1 MDSSQIMTWAGQIA
15 AAIVT
20 LVVGTLVPSVF
31 AILRDE
37 RNRRAVLLV
46 SRAGLIAASA
56 AGKAMYDA
64 LEKARLPQ
72 SEGGKL
78 ITPAE
83 RKDIIRTGVDEGWRV
98 VNMEAQGVIKRV
110 LDIYGGEQKVRESI
124 EVIVRKRLGEVSP

>member
-1 MDSSQIMTWAGQIA
+1 MESTQIVSLAGQIA

-20 LVVGTLVPSVF
+20 LVVGALVPSAL

-46 SRAGLIAASA
+46 SRAGLLAASA
-56 AGKAMYDA
+56 AGKAMHDA
-64 LEKARLPQ
+64 LERARQPM

-83 RKDIIRTGVDEGWRV
+83 RKEIIRIGVDEGWRV
-98 VNMEAQGVIKRV
+98 VNLEAPGVIKRV
-110 LDIYGGEQKVRESI
+110 LDIYGGEAKVRESV
-124 EVIVRKRLGEVSP
+124 EVIVRRKLGQVAP